1 MHGEKGVVV
10 GDFGKDIRYVP
21 IGIEVSLISQ
31 LEALF
36 ANCRHSVS
44 STVS

>member
-10 GDFGKDIRYVP
+10 GDFGKDIRYVVP

-31 LEALF
+31 
-36 ANCRHSVS
+36 SVRS
-44 STVS
+44 FVCQLSP